1 MTPSPNAEQKKYWA
15 REGEEWVRQAARYD
29 GMNAKFG
36 EAMLDAAALQPNE
49 KVLDVGCG
57 NGASSLEAAR
67 RVQPDGSVLGV
78 DLSAPM
84 LELARHRADE
94 AGVANVEFI
103 EHDAQVHAFGPGGF
117 DVVISR
123 FGVMF
128 FEDPEAAFAN
138 LARAV
143 RAGGRLAMVVWEDI
157 LESEWIV
164 IPGAAAAEHVGFPDF
179 GPPGAPGPFALADGE
194 RVEKILLGAGFSD
207 VSLEAITRPMRV
219 ADDVD
224 DFQAFITSL
233 ELVRDQMFAGKPEDK
248 VAAAIAAARDAVTPY
263 AGPDGV
269 VMNGTA
275 WLIAARR

>member
-1 MTPSPNAEQKKYWA
+1 MPSTPNAEQKEFWA

-29 GMNAKFG
+29 SMNAKFG

-49 KVLDVGCG
+49 NVLDVGCG

-84 LELARHRADE
+84 LELARHRAVE
-94 AGVANVEFI
+94 AGLANVEFV
-103 EHDAQVHAFGPGGF
+103 EHDAQVHVFAQGSF

-128 FEDPEAAFAN
+128 FENPEAAFAN

-143 RAGGRLAMVVWEDI
+143 RPGGRLAMVVWEDI
-157 LESEWIV
+157 LKSEWIV

-179 GPPGAPGPFALADGE
+179 GPPGAPGPFALADRE
-194 RVEKILLGAGFSD
+194 RVEKVLLGAGFSD

-233 ELVRDQMFAGKPEDK
+233 ELVRDGMFAGKPENQ
-248 VAAAIAAARDAVTPY
+248 VAAAIAAARDAVAPY
-263 AGPDGV
+263 AGPEGV

-275 WLIAARR
+275 WLITARR